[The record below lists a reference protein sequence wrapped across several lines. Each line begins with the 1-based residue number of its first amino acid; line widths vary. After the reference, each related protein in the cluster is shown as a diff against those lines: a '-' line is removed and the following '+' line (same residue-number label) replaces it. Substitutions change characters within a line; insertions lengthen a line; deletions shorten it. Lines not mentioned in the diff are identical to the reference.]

1 MVLWRLA
8 NALLRVRHHAFK
20 TPMDISRKQTTN
32 RPPAPRWL
40 EIEAWSRIGSR
51 ASMFMRIIWLFG

>member
-1 MVLWRLA
+1 
-8 NALLRVRHHAFK
+8 
-20 TPMDISRKQTTN
+20 MDISRKQTTN